1 MKRISIL
8 ILFLFT
14 NLIVHYANAKLVY
27 NCKSVHLLGKKYK
40 DVNVVFMTGYELL
53 ENMKDNEQ
61 AIVKVKKY
69 AIVLVEDSDMIIV
82 ELDEPKEENNN
93 VQSMGDIAS
102 QADSFYA
109 EYKTNCR
116 LEFTKSC
123 LKDLGNTILYG
134 RELENQYIV
143 TISPNL
149 FI

>member
-1 MKRISIL
+1 
-8 ILFLFT
+8 
-14 NLIVHYANAKLVY
+14 
-27 NCKSVHLLGKKYK
+27 
-40 DVNVVFMTGYELL
+40 
-53 ENMKDNEQ
+53 
-61 AIVKVKKY
+61 
-69 AIVLVEDSDMIIV
+69 MIIV

-116 LEFTKSC
+116 LEFTKNC